1 MKSYCTRKS
10 LASMMGVLTLAA
22 ASLVLTERSHAAKTD
37 GQPGPAEVKIDN
49 FTFTAPSIT
58 VPAGTEV
65 TWTNRDD
72 IPHNVTSEDGVFRSK
87 ALDTDDKYS
96 FTFAK
101 PGTYHYFCS
110 IHPKMTG
117 EIVVK

>member
-10 LASMMGVLTLAA
+10 LVSTMAVLAMAA
-22 ASLVLTERSHAAKTD
+22 ASLVLTARSHAANAEN
-37 GQPGPAEVKIDN
+37 QANPAEVKIDN

-72 IPHNVTSEDGVFRSK
+72 IPHNVTSDDGVFRSK

-96 FTFAK
+96 FKFAK